1 MSDRST
7 GEIQIGGEM
16 PRKLVPEFVAHL
28 VEAGLLD
35 EGSTEED
42 LKLDFD
48 GVLSFEDEEALGG
61 SFFELE
67 SFLHKHGIDFDRQSS
82 PSYYYDPDN
91 VSWRESECWASSR
104 DATDLLRKRIKALRD
119 DLIDIWA
126 NQDAILDFVRRNG
139 PPPKLKP
146 FTVVDE

>member
-7 GEIQIGGEM
+7 GEIQIGGKM
-16 PRKLVPEFVAHL
+16 PRKLVPAFVAHL

-42 LKLDFD
+42 LKLDVD
-48 GVLSFEDEEALGG
+48 GVLSFEDEEAVGG
-61 SFFELE
+61 TFFELE
-67 SFLHKHGIDFDRQSS
+67 GFFQRHGIEYDRQSS
-82 PSYYYDPDN
+82 PSYYYDPEN
-91 VSWRESECWASSR
+91 VYWRGSECWYSSR
-104 DATDLLRKRIKALRD
+104 DATDSLRERIKALRD

-126 NQDAILDFVRRNG
+126 NEDAILDFVRRNG

-146 FTVVDE
+146 FTIVNE